1 MEMQRRVEL
10 ISSPAREGSW
20 QSVGLIASSVL
31 AGVSTDSVVSF
42 EAVSGERRAVNV
54 VEPDRGQIV
63 QGASSDRVGKCIC

>member
-31 AGVSTDSVVSF
+31 SGVSTDSVASF
-42 EAVSGERRAVNV
+42 EAVSGEEGGERRRAGLRA
-54 VEPDRGQIV
+54 DRPGRQL
-63 QGASSDRVGKCIC
+63 

>member
-10 ISSPAREGSW
+10 ILSPAREGSW

-42 EAVSGERRAVNV
+42 EAVSGDDGGERRRTGPRA
-54 VEPDRGQIV
+54 DRPGRQL
-63 QGASSDRVGKCIC
+63 